1 MKDEKLNVN
10 QSAILNNSS
19 IILVAI
25 MQIIGIIQRR
35 FVISWYTRGGRAMY
49 QLGCLT

>member
-1 MKDEKLNVN
+1 MKDEKLSVK

-19 IILVAI
+19 VILVAI
-25 MQIIGIIQRR
+25 MQMIGIIQRR
-35 FVISWYTRGGRAMY
+35 FVISFACEGRAMY